1 MSAMSRRKGAT
12 YENEV
17 AGQLHDRLGITFKR
31 DLEQCRDKEHGDLIA
46 DDDAFPF
53 TIECKRRADGIN
65 CEAGWKAQAVAAAK
79 AARKRPAVIFRFDRQ
94 QTRVAVP
101 LSALCDAWPADDW
114 AEVSLDGFCLLAR
127 EIMAERWGS
136 WKPNDFRDLRDRIV
150 GKDAL

>member
-12 YENEV
+12 YENEI
-17 AGQLHDRLGITFKR
+17 AGQLHDRLGITFRR
-31 DLEQCRDKEHGDLIA
+31 DLEQYRATERGDLIP
-46 DDDAFPF
+46 DDEAFPF
-53 TIECKRRADGIN
+53 VIECKRHAEGVN
-65 CEAGWKAQAVAAAK
+65 CLAAWKAQAVAAAK

-127 EIMAERWGS
+127 EIMAEPGNWT
-136 WKPNDFRDLRDRIV
+136 PNDFRDLRGRIV
-150 GKDAL
+150 GKDAE